1 MATLGG
7 AAVLGRDDIGALEP
21 GRAADL
27 AVFDLSGLEHA
38 GVHDLV
44 AGLLFATPVR
54 ARFTIV
60 GGRVVVE
67 EGRLA
72 SADVRDLARRQK
84 AAVALLSAG

>member
-1 MATLGG
+1 
-7 AAVLGRDDIGALEP
+7 
-21 GRAADL
+21 
-27 AVFDLSGLEHA
+27 
-38 GVHDLV
+38 VHDPV

-60 GGRVVVE
+60 GGRVLVE

-72 SADVRDLARRQK
+72 SVDVRDLARRQK